1 MKKRYFK
8 TMLSIMLAVA
18 MVVTTVPANLTLT
31 VQAAE
36 ASVETP
42 QDVDANTETGLENPG
57 GGGSEVQ
64 KEGLAPEGGESGKN
78 TTGTPEVSTPTEEP
92 ETTVDDETDGEKDT
106 PELDNPPTVPSTKA
120 ATGAVT
126 NGKAVTF
133 TCDITDGKYG
143 SGEGSK
149 LTSAEKVEVWGEYKN
164 TPSNWIKL
172 ATLTKDSSNETLF
185 TGTET
190 FSLAGRY
197 EYKFVADDQYKV
209 GASNEEFFVA
219 GIVGKTIEAKAGQP
233 AELPATLTY
242 YADDGTTSDQAVSYE
257 LTTEANSAG
266 VTTLEI
272 PDGKTTVTVPTN
284 AEVGT
289 SYALTATNTGSSG
302 DTATLTVK
310 VVSILPD
317 PSVKSPVVGP
327 GKVTFNYY
335 NPDSTV
341 TEVKVAGD
349 FTTPTWDNDNNSG
362 MISMTYDDSTGY
374 WSATKEGLQVG
385 DYLYKFVVYK
395 GTNASWITDDLNE
408 NKNGDNSAFSITEAA
423 EGAVVGPIVKEGNI
437 VTFLFDFSVF
447 ELESLEATATGIYV
461 VGSMNG
467 WQDSIGTDNE
477 WKMTKNEESGYWEFT
492 KQMSAGRYEY
502 KYIVVA
508 DNKQNWTRDK
518 FNPSNTGGGDPNSVL
533 ILAGLVD
540 SELEV
545 ARSGDPATLPAQLAL
560 YGEDGNST
568 NTAVSYALSTET
580 AAAAYK
586 DKIELNDT
594 DKTISLKEDFPK
606 DVESFTLTA
615 KATVDEKDYT
625 STVTVTV
632 VDKKYKYTIYYY
644 DDTEGHLDM
653 TQSEPWNQAAL
664 WIWSTDVAG
673 TLYPFTD
680 KTKIKGVDWLKAE
693 VETSLTELQIIPR
706 NGAPETPWVWQD
718 ETRKYN
724 NKNAD
729 AETELY
735 IIWDDGHNIYTSEDQ
750 MNFTLPFAKRNVVV
764 EYTRTSDD
772 EFPIRSAADNAGW
785 KIYTWNSG
793 YGSNVYADFAKKD
806 TSDKVGLAK
815 VQIKRG
821 LESLS
826 FCMAYGSDELNKN
839 HSETGWL
846 SKDGGDHRV
855 DVPAN
860 QNVVKVKMEEGKGV
874 TYTYPYNI
882 GYEIA
887 AAEKTIHFYYRDDD
901 EFLAG
906 DTSTHTVELE
916 IGTKNASGAFEKL
929 SGTATMEFD
938 STTQRWKYDLV
949 STEEMS
955 PITYYYRYKVDSDYV
970 LDSFNTAAIEIIGSD
985 AYSVCTYEKPEVD
998 IKVTMQN
1005 ASMDYN
1011 DNNVLSVEFV
1021 AKEGGNS
1028 GSGDSG
1034 EGGGESGGGTETGGE
1049 SGGNEGGESG
1059 GTEGGGTGGGDVT
1072 TEAMAEDGA
1081 EDTAD
1086 TEESP
1091 VKVAKATVDLS
1102 SVGGSAETA
1111 IDPELL
1117 KIAIAVKEG
1126 TTEGEKTLP
1135 VVVYDEYG
1143 NKYEA
1148 EAKVNVAARVKNND
1162 FDWDEA
1168 IIYFA
1173 VTDRFF
1179 DGNASNNGIGYN
1191 VGEYGSSSYHG
1202 GDFAGLT
1209 QKLDYLDDLGVNTI
1223 WITPIVEQQTE
1234 ANADDSVKE
1243 SWGYHG
1249 YWAKDFEKLDSH
1261 LGTEAEF
1268 QALLD
1273 AAHARGMKIMVD
1285 VVLNHAGYGD
1295 EIKEYFNGKLGTD
1308 ENGAPIRMIRE
1319 DEEMITGNDQKSSL
1333 SGLQDFLTENKEV
1346 RDLLVEWQSKWISNY
1361 DIDYYRVDTVKHVDN
1376 TTWNAFKN
1384 ALTQINPDFKM
1395 IGEWAGAGY
1404 ATNTGTL
1411 GEGRMDSLLDFD
1423 FNNQATNF
1431 VTGNISSVEAFMTA
1445 RNAAINNTEMLGA
1458 FLGSHDEDGF
1468 AYALV
1473 NDKGMSEEK
1482 AQNLAMVAASLE
1494 LTAKGQVIVYYGE
1507 EIGMTGANDY
1517 PWQTNRYDFD
1527 WSLVDDSNP
1536 VLAHYKAM
1544 LEIRNRYS
1552 EVLSKGSRTTL
1563 KTDDSVDVFQ
1573 RSKGDTTLTVAL
1585 NISDEPKT
1593 VELTGMGA
1601 GTVLYDYYAAYKNGV
1616 RNPVTADAE
1625 GKLTI
1630 TIPAAA
1636 DGGTVVLTSGT
1647 PDVSTG
1653 NVQPG
1658 FDVAPIAAKAFT
1670 GKNITISEEE
1680 LKVYYDGQPLEI
1692 KKDYTASYK
1701 NNKNPGTATIT
1712 IKGKGNYAGSV
1723 TVDFQITKKNV
1734 ADADIAVEYKDL
1746 VATGKAQKALTKITN
1761 NGTKLGTKDYTVKY
1775 YLLYAN
1781 GKRAGGALTSVT
1793 AGGKYEMV
1801 ITGTGN
1807 YTGTR
1812 TEKFRVIEGGT
1823 YMNKLTITLY
1833 KSGTE
1838 EKITGKGLE
1847 YTGSEIEVDVV
1858 VRAKDKNKTVVD
1870 KECYEID
1877 YAGTNREVGT
1887 ATVKIKGIPEKGYCG
1902 EVVKTF
1908 KITGVAL
1915 NKVAEVDLD
1924 KWAANVTYDYVARKA
1939 VQPKEDVGLL
1949 KLKANAPAG
1958 STLTTDDYKVDYAK
1972 YDKPGTATVTFT
1984 GRRKY
1989 TGTIKKTFKVDAI
2002 DISSIKGTADA
2013 DGSVYTVAST
2023 APYRKAGAKPEVV
2036 VTYKNNPLHENVD
2049 YKLTYKDN
2057 KAVGGSKTPSV
2068 EIKGMGVFTGKLT
2081 GTFTVA
2087 KLDLSAVPDSIPFT
2101 APDMVYQNRAGKYMS
2116 TPVLDGTKLTSSNY
2130 TLTYSVMVDGAK
2142 ETVTKDDVV
2151 SSGTVVTVEVT
2162 PKSASAMKTYEG
2174 TGTLTY
2180 RIVEADIS
2188 KAKVSVKAQ
2197 EYTGKEITL
2206 DKADFSSVKVGNNKL
2221 VLGRDFEIVEKS
2233 YTNNINKG
2241 NATVTIKGIGN
2252 YSGEK
2257 KVTFKI
2263 TSRFMKWWWNL
2274 FA

>member
-1 MKKRYFK
+1 MKKKYFK
-8 TMLSIMLAVA
+8 TVLSVMLAVA

-36 ASVETP
+36 ASLDTP

-64 KEGLAPEGGESGKN
+64 KEGLALEGGESDKN
-78 TTGTPEVSTPTEEP
+78 TTETQDGSTA
-92 ETTVDDETDGEKDT
+92 TTGSEADGKE
-106 PELDNPPTVPSTKA
+106 
-120 ATGAVT
+120 
-126 NGKAVTF
+126 VTF
-133 TCDITDGKYG
+133 TCIP
-143 SGEGSK
+143 E
-149 LTSAEKVEVWGEYKN
+149 
-164 TPSNWIKL
+164 SNWSSLSGTVSAIEVRGESESTSWGKL
-172 ATLTKDSSNETLF
+172 ADLRDDNSDGIWEATVTLTPGNWK
-185 TGTET
+185 
-190 FSLAGRY
+190 
-197 EYKFVADDQYKV
+197 YKFVAIVDNNEVWDNDQ
-209 GASNEEFFVA
+209 ATSSTNREDLFIA
-219 GIVGKTIEAKAGQP
+219 GLVDTSFNVIVGTT
-233 AELPATLTY
+233 ELPENMDY
-242 YADDGTTSDQAVSYE
+242 YEIANSGTTSKAVNYDTNS
-257 LTTEANSAG
+257 LTNLPNGITF
-266 VTTLEI
+266 TTAS
-272 PDGKTTVTVPTN
+272 GKTSIVVADTVEEGTTVSVPATMVGDSN
-284 AEVGT
+284 EQANLNIEVVPFLEDSNVT
-289 SYALTATNTGSSG
+289 
-302 DTATLTVK
+302 
-310 VVSILPD
+310 
-317 PSVKSPVVGP
+317 SPVVGP

-341 TEVKVAGD
+341 TEVKVAGN
-349 FTTPTWDNDNNSG
+349 FTTPTWDSDNSSG
-362 MISMTYDDSTGY
+362 MISMTYDNSTGY
-374 WSATKEGLQVG
+374 WSATKEGLQIG
-385 DYLYKFVVYK
+385 DYQYKFVVYK
-395 GTNASWITDDLNE
+395 GTEASWITDKLNTTITD
-408 NKNGDNSAFSITEAA
+408 GNSVFSITEAA
-423 EGAVVGPIVKEGNI
+423 EDAVVGPIVKEGNI

-447 ELESLEATATGIYV
+447 ELDNLEATATGIYV

-502 KYIVVA
+502 KYIVMV
-508 DNKQNWTRDK
+508 NKELNWTRDK

-545 ARSGDPATLPAQLAL
+545 ARNGKSAALPSQLTL
-560 YGEDGNST
+560 YSEDGVST
-568 NTAVSYALSTET
+568 DVEVSYTLSAETES
-580 AAAAYK
+580 AAYAN
-586 DKIELNDT
+586 KIVLNDT
-594 DKTISLKEDFPK
+594 SKTISLKEDFPEE
-606 DVESFTLTA
+606 VESFTLTA
-615 KATVDEKDYT
+615 KATVDETDYT

-653 TQSEPWNQAAL
+653 NQDEPWNQAAL
-664 WIWSTDVAG
+664 WIWTTGVEG
-673 TLYPFTD
+673 TLYPFTE
-680 KTKIKGVDWLKAE
+680 KATVKGVEWLKAE
-693 VETSLTELQIIPR
+693 VETSFTELQIIPR
-706 NGAPETPWVWQD
+706 PAEDWSWQD
-718 ETRKYN
+718 ETREYV
-724 NKNAD
+724 NKNED
-729 AETELY
+729 EETTLY

-750 MNFTLPFAKRNVVV
+750 MNFTLPFPKRNVVV

-772 EFPIRSAADNAGW
+772 EFPIRNTADDAGW

-806 TSDKVGLAK
+806 ASDKVGLAK

-855 DVPAN
+855 DVPVN
-860 QNVVKVKMEEGKGV
+860 QNVVKVKMEEGQGV

-882 GYEIA
+882 GYEIDA
-887 AAEKTIHFYYRDDD
+887 AAKTIHFYYRDDD
-901 EFLAG
+901 DFLAG
-906 DTSTHTVELE
+906 DTTSHKSVELE
-916 IGTKNASGAFEKL
+916 IGTKNADGKLEKL
-929 SGTATMEFD
+929 SGTTMSWD
-938 STTQRWKYDLV
+938 VSNQRWEYDLV

-955 PITYYYRYKVDSDYV
+955 AITYYYRYKVDSDYV
-970 LDSFNTAAIEIIGSD
+970 LDSFNTAATETIDSVE
-985 AYSVCTYEKPEVD
+985 YSVCTYEKPEVD

-1011 DNNVLSVEFV
+1011 DNNVLTVEFV
-1021 AKEGGNS
+1021 AKEGENS

-1034 EGGGESGGGTETGGE
+1034 DSGEGGESGGTEGGESGGTETGGE
-1049 SGGNEGGESG
+1049 SGG
-1059 GTEGGGTGGGDVT
+1059 TGDDGNT
-1072 TEAMAEDGA
+1072 TVEAMSEDGA
-1081 EDTAD
+1081 GNAVDTDA
-1086 TEESP
+1086 SL
-1091 VKVAKATVDLS
+1091 VKATKAIVDLS
-1102 SVGGSAETA
+1102 AVGGSAKTE

-1117 KIAIAVKEG
+1117 AIAIAVKED
-1126 TTEGEKTLP
+1126 TELGEKTLP

-1148 EAKVNVAARVKNND
+1148 EAKVNVVARVKNND

-1179 DGNASNNGIGYN
+1179 DGNAGNNGIGYN

-1209 QKLDYLDDLGVNTI
+1209 QKLDYLEDLGVNTI

-1234 ANADDSVKE
+1234 PNADAEVGE

-1249 YWAKDFEKLDSH
+1249 YWAKNFEELDSH

-1268 QALLD
+1268 EALLD

-1295 EIKEYFNGKLGTD
+1295 EIKEYFNGILTD
-1308 ENGAPIRMIRE
+1308 ENGEAIRMIRE
-1319 DEEMITGNDQKSSL
+1319 DEEAINGHDQKSSL

-1346 RDLLVEWQSKWISNY
+1346 RDLLVEWQSNWISKY

-1395 IGEWAGAGY
+1395 IGEWSGAGY
-1404 ATNTGTL
+1404 LTNTGTL

-1423 FNNQATNF
+1423 FNNQATDF
-1431 VTGNISSVEAFMTA
+1431 VMGNISSVEEFMTA
-1445 RNAAINNTEMLGA
+1445 RNAAINNTAMLGA

-1468 AYALV
+1468 VYALE
-1473 NDKGMSEEK
+1473 NDERIDEAT

-1536 VLAHYKAM
+1536 VLAHYKTM

-1552 EVLSKGSRTTL
+1552 EVLSKGTRATINA
-1563 KTDDSVDVFQ
+1563 DDENGVDVFK
-1573 RSKGDTTLTVAL
+1573 RSYGGTTLTVAL
-1585 NISDEPKT
+1585 NISEEAKT
-1593 VELTGMGA
+1593 YTLTGLGA
-1601 GTVLYDYYAAYKNGV
+1601 GAVLYDYYAACKNGI
-1616 RNPVTADAE
+1616 RQQYTADSTGAI
-1625 GKLTI
+1625 TF

-1647 PDVSTG
+1647 PDISAG
-1653 NVQPG
+1653 NIQPG
-1658 FDVAPIAAKAFT
+1658 FDVAPIADKAYT

-1692 KKDYTASYK
+1692 KKDYTVSYK

-1723 TVDFQITKKNV
+1723 TVDFQITRKDVN
-1734 ADADIAVEYKDL
+1734 DEDIVVDYNDL

-1761 NGTKLGTKDYTVKY
+1761 NGAKLGTKDYTVKY

-1781 GKRAGGALTSVT
+1781 GKRAGSALTGVT
-1793 AGGKYEMV
+1793 AGGEYEMV

-1812 TEKFRVIEGGT
+1812 TVTFRVVEGGT

-1838 EKITGKGLE
+1838 DKVSSKGLE
-1847 YTGSEIEVDVV
+1847 YTGSEITVDVV
-1858 VRAKDKNKTVVD
+1858 VETKGSNKAVVAD
-1870 KECYEID
+1870 DCYDVTYENN
-1877 YAGTNREVGT
+1877 TEVGT
-1887 ATVKIKGIPEKGYCG
+1887 ATVKIHGIPEEGYCG
-1902 EVVKTF
+1902 DVVKTF

-1915 NKVAEVDLD
+1915 NKVAEVDTD
-1924 KWAANVTYDYVARKA
+1924 KWAATVTYDYQLGKA
-1939 VQPKEDVGLL
+1939 VQPNENVTGDTVGLL
-1949 KLKANAPAG
+1949 KVKANAPTG
-1958 STLTTDDYKVDYAK
+1958 STLTTDDYKVTYTK
-1972 YDKPGTATVTFT
+1972 NDKPGTATVTFT
-1984 GRRKY
+1984 GQRKY
-1989 TGTIKKTFKVDAI
+1989 TGTIKKTFKVVAI
-2002 DISSIKGTADA
+2002 DISSIPKDA
-2013 DGSVYTVAST
+2013 AGDDQSVYTVAAA

-2036 VTYKNNPLHENVD
+2036 VTYKGDTLHENVD

-2057 KAVGGSKTPSV
+2057 KTVGGTKTPSV
-2068 EIKGMGVFTGKLT
+2068 EIKGMGVFTGTLK
-2081 GTFTVA
+2081 GTFTVE
-2087 KLDLSAVPDSIPFT
+2087 KVDLSTAVSKGIPFT
-2101 APDMVYQNRAGKYMS
+2101 APDVVYQNKAGKYMS

-2130 TLTYSVMVDGAK
+2130 DLKYYVMEDGVK
-2142 ETVTKDDVV
+2142 TEKTKTDIID
-2151 SSGTVVTVEVT
+2151 SGEVVTLEVT
-2162 PKSASAMKTYEG
+2162 PKSASATKTYEG

-2180 RIVEADIS
+2180 RIVDADIS

-2197 EYTGKEITL
+2197 EYTGKAITL
-2206 DKADFSSVKVGNNKL
+2206 DKADFSSVKVGKDKL
-2221 VLGRDFEIVEKS
+2221 VLGKDFEIVAGS
-2233 YTNNINKG
+2233 YTNNVNKG